1 LSSSSSLGKK
11 ATKRV
16 RFGRDLFGGSR
27 LMVTIA
33 GTGED
38 EEEEEAVIRID
49 GVVGMMETS
58 R

>member
-1 LSSSSSLGKK
+1 LGKK

-38 EEEEEAVIRID
+38 EEGEEAVIRID